1 MNQLLRGSRVEP
13 LCFYSELMQ
22 KEHMTQTNMFTDE
35 MQIALSKLDA
45 GQVEHFYFMSCALL
59 ECYSVKS
66 KRAAIVIRDEIDGET
81 KMITVNADELQISNM
96 LEEVTG
102 LMSAQLSSG
111 AQTPMQLN

>member
-1 MNQLLRGSRVEP
+1 
-13 LCFYSELMQ
+13 MQ

-35 MQIALSKLDA
+35 MQMALSKLDA

-66 KRAAIVIRDEIDGET
+66 KRAAVVIHDEFDGET
-81 KMITVNADELQISNM
+81 KMIAVNADQLQVSDMLVEIS
-96 LEEVTG
+96 E

>member
-1 MNQLLRGSRVEP
+1 
-13 LCFYSELMQ
+13 MQ

-66 KRAAIVIRDEIDGET
+66 KRAAVVIHDEFDSET
-81 KMITVNADELQISNM
+81 KMIAVNADELQVSNM
-96 LEEVTG
+96 LNEMSE
-102 LMSAQLSSG
+102 LMMAQLSSG
-111 AQTPMQLN
+111 KQTPMQLN

>member
-1 MNQLLRGSRVEP
+1 
-13 LCFYSELMQ
+13 MQ

-66 KRAAIVIRDEIDGET
+66 KRAAVVIHDEFDGET
-81 KMITVNADELQISNM
+81 KMIAVNADQLQVSDMLVEIS
-96 LEEVTG
+96 E

>member
-1 MNQLLRGSRVEP
+1 
-13 LCFYSELMQ
+13 MQ

-59 ECYSVKS
+59 ECYSIKS
-66 KRAAIVIRDEIDGET
+66 KRAAVVIHDEFDGET
-81 KMITVNADELQISNM
+81 KMIAVNADQLQVSDM
-96 LEEVTG
+96 LEEISE

>member
-1 MNQLLRGSRVEP
+1 
-13 LCFYSELMQ
+13 MQ

-35 MQIALSKLDA
+35 MQVALSQLDA

-66 KRAAIVIRDEIDGET
+66 KRAAVVIHDEFNGET
-81 KMITVNADELQISNM
+81 KMISVNADELQISNM
-96 LEEVTG
+96 LEEISG
-102 LMSAQLSSG
+102 LMSTQLSSG

>member
-1 MNQLLRGSRVEP
+1 LQGSRVEP
-13 LCFYSELMQ
+13 LCFYIELMQ

-66 KRAAIVIRDEIDGET
+66 KRAAVVIHDEIDGET

>member
-1 MNQLLRGSRVEP
+1 
-13 LCFYSELMQ
+13 MQ

-66 KRAAIVIRDEIDGET
+66 KRAAVVIHDEFDSET
-81 KMITVNADELQISNM
+81 KMIAVNADQLQVSNM
-96 LEEVTG
+96 LVEISE

-111 AQTPMQLN
+111 SQTPMQLN

>member
-1 MNQLLRGSRVEP
+1 
-13 LCFYSELMQ
+13 
-22 KEHMTQTNMFTDE
+22 MTQTTMFTDE

-66 KRAAIVIRDEIDGET
+66 KRAAVVIHDEFDGET
-81 KMITVNADELQISNM
+81 KMIAVNADQLQLSDM
-96 LEEVTG
+96 LEEITD
-102 LMSAQLSSG
+102 LMGTQLSSG